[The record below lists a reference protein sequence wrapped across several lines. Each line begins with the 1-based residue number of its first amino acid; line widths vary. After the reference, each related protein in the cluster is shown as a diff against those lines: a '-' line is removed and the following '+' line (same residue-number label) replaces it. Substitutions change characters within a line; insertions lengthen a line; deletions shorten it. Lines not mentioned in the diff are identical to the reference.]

1 VRKRPIVRDKAFASS
16 LQMDRLFMQHMFSP
30 RKATKK
36 MGDKGREGLWAQLDA
51 SLVNITMEDFNASS
65 IIATP

>member
-1 VRKRPIVRDKAFASS
+1 
-16 LQMDRLFMQHMFSP
+16 MDRLFMQHMFSP